1 MANILKETR
10 ILNKNQKP
18 AKETDKES
26 AKEPALT
33 SQVQPNQE
41 PTEEP
46 SNEPVCISQVQPY
59 QPVTENLKRKY
70 NKKVKKILAER
81 NANISINEA
90 STINEPIL
98 IENNID
104 HSVLTETVCDDDIS
118 IIYTS
123 AKRSRTDLSP
133 VRITPV
139 RKTTIEDRTRESLN
153 QSNIPK
159 TQTETQNTT
168 SFIQSL
174 ANNSLLNLFGN
185 KQGSQTIIID
195 NNGRV
200 LTANLSSLVAPYQSV
215 PNFQYF
221 TAPTQQS
228 QVYQQPKQNLVLPN
242 NFNGTIL
249 YQPTIH
255 IHATGKNELDV
266 SKYKK
271 LAPKK

>member
-10 ILNKNQKP
+10 ILNMNQKP
-18 AKETDKES
+18 TKETAKES
-26 AKEPALT
+26 AE
-33 SQVQPNQE
+33 E

-46 SNEPVCISQVQPY
+46 SNESVCISQDQPN
-59 QPVTENLKRKY
+59 QPVTANLKRKY

-104 HSVLTETVCDDDIS
+104 HSVLTETVCDNDIS

-139 RKTTIEDRTRESLN
+139 RKTTIEDRSRESLN
-153 QSNIPK
+153 QSNAPK

-174 ANNSLLNLFGN
+174 ANNSLLNFC
-185 KQGSQTIIID
+185 KIKRI
-195 NNGRV
+195 
-200 LTANLSSLVAPYQSV
+200 
-215 PNFQYF
+215 
-221 TAPTQQS
+221 
-228 QVYQQPKQNLVLPN
+228 
-242 NFNGTIL
+242 
-249 YQPTIH
+249 
-255 IHATGKNELDV
+255 
-266 SKYKK
+266 
-271 LAPKK
+271 